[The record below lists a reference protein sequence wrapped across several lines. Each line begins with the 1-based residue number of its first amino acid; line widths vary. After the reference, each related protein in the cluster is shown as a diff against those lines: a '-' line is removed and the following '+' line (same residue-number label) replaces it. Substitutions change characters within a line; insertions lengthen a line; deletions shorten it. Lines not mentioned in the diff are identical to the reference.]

1 MQLTERPR
9 CRAAVELALL
19 TQRRSASAR
28 QKRVME
34 ANHLW
39 FGQAALDISDAS
51 EETSGGKVQ
60 SLRKMF
66 EPEPE
71 PEPEPELDPDVG
83 VLLMATGPLDELQR
97 RSARRKAEL
106 EAAQAELAE
115 LTRELERRNAGTEQ
129 GGAEGERQTP
139 ARSVAL
145 AGRVRDSPHRGCQT
159 IIV

>member
-1 MQLTERPR
+1 M
-9 CRAAVELALL
+9 ELALL

-39 FGQAALDISDAS
+39 FGSMDISDAS
-51 EETSGGKVQ
+51 EETSGGNVQ
-60 SLRKMF
+60 TLRRMF

-83 VLLMATGPLDELQR
+83 VLLMATGPLEELQR

-129 GGAEGERQTP
+129 PGSAEGERQTP

>member
-1 MQLTERPR
+1 M
-9 CRAAVELALL
+9 ELALL

-39 FGQAALDISDAS
+39 FGSMDISDAS
-51 EETSGGKVQ
+51 EETSGGNVQ
-60 SLRKMF
+60 TLRRMF
-66 EPEPE
+66 EPE

-83 VLLMATGPLDELQR
+83 VLLMATGPLEELQR

-106 EAAQAELAE
+106 EAAQAELAA
-115 LTRELERRNAGTEQ
+115 LTRELERRNAGPQQ

-139 ARSVAL
+139 ARPVTL

>member
-1 MQLTERPR
+1 
-9 CRAAVELALL
+9 VELALL
-19 TQRRSASAR
+19 TQRKSASAR

-60 SLRKMF
+60 TLRKMF

-71 PEPEPELDPDVG
+71 PELEPPEPELEPELDPDVG

-115 LTRELERRNAGTEQ
+115 LTKELERRNAGTEQ

>member
-1 MQLTERPR
+1 
-9 CRAAVELALL
+9 
-19 TQRRSASAR
+19 
-28 QKRVME
+28 ME

-71 PEPEPELDPDVG
+71 PELDPDVG
-83 VLLMATGPLDELQR
+83 VLLMAAGPLEELQR

-129 GGAEGERQTP
+129 PGSAEGERQTP